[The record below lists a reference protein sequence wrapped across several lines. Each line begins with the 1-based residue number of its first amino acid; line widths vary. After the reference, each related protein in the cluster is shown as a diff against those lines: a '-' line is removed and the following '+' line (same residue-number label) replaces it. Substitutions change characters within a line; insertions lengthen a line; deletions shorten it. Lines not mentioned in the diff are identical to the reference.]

1 MADRHGRSR
10 GAVDC
15 HPLTHVS
22 THLSDQ
28 KARSPN
34 HFILGR
40 ASPNLPPDIFV
51 DKEISSRR
59 WWRQAQV
66 VTNHVWKRWLKEYI
80 PNLLQRRKWTANARN
95 LEKGHLMLTADP
107 GSPRG
112 ICPLGASHPTNNWRL
127 GYRSCGRDKDQD
139 GEFSVVSCKDR
150 PTGRSCSTFWR
161 GSVLPRS
168 RDRTRGWR
176 CSARTKNVCCN
187 VETMLRSSLILV
199 V

>member
-1 MADRHGRSR
+1 MADRHGRSS

-15 HPLTHVS
+15 RPLTHVS

-34 HFILGR
+34 HFLLGR

-66 VTNHVWKRWLKEYI
+66 VTNHVWK
-80 PNLLQRRKWTANARN
+80 
-95 LEKGHLMLTADP
+95 
-107 GSPRG
+107 
-112 ICPLGASHPTNNWRL
+112 LGASHPTNNWRL

-161 GSVLPRS
+161 GRVLPPS

-187 VETMLRSSLILV
+187 VEIVLNLGGLV
-199 V
+199 LYFVYVRCMI

>member
-1 MADRHGRSR
+1 MADRHGRSS

-15 HPLTHVS
+15 RPLTHVS

-34 HFILGR
+34 HFLLGR

-95 LEKGHLMLTADP
+95 LEKGHLVLTADP

-112 ICPLGASHPTNNWRL
+112 IWSLGRVIRPITADL
-127 GYRSCGRDKDQD
+127 GIVPAAEIKTKTGSLVRPVAQIALLEEAARPSEEDV
-139 GEFSVVSCKDR
+139 FSPQVEIEHGAGDVPPARKTYVV
-150 PTGRSCSTFWR
+150 
-161 GSVLPRS
+161 
-168 RDRTRGWR
+168 
-176 CSARTKNVCCN
+176 
-187 VETMLRSSLILV
+187 MLKSSLILV